1 VSVSARRAT
10 VYIVSPWYGT
20 FAGGG
25 GAMASAVASML
36 HRCRIPVVVLSTCSR
51 SPYENWW
58 NSSFSPG
65 ESTIQGVR
73 IIRFPVSATDP
84 APYHLAVRHR
94 LEAKEVGDELQEAF
108 FERGLN
114 SDELIDYVGAIS
126 MESKVIAG
134 PYFQSLVPTLVNRFP
149 GRIDVLPAFHDEPE
163 FRWKPIS
170 RLVSNARQ
178 LLFLTEEE
186 KALAIRVHGNA
197 GGRNLVESPV
207 VGLGVEVPAE
217 LSDDRA
223 LTDARSAARKRLD
236 VEAGY
241 FLYVGRIEEGKGLA
255 YLIPWFSRWWQHR
268 VRTGQ
273 AAPPLVLAGAGTQ
286 TLIPESPAFRYAGFL
301 SDREKFGLMAG
312 AIGLINPSRYESFSY
327 VIMESWL
334 AGRPVIVPAECA
346 VTSGHCKRAEGGFV
360 FQSEE
365 QLGRCLEGLLDDS
378 LANELGA
385 NGSRYVRR
393 NYSWPDVADRIL
405 CALDL

>member
-1 VSVSARRAT
+1 MSVSERPAT
-10 VYIVSPWYGT
+10 VYIVTPWYGT

-36 HRCRIPVVVLSTCSR
+36 HRCAVPVVVLSTCSR

-58 NSSFSPG
+58 GASFPPG

-73 IIRFPVSATDP
+73 TIRFPVSATDP

-94 LEAKEVGDELQEAF
+94 LDGKEVGDELQEAF
-108 FERGLN
+108 FSRGLN

-126 MESKVIAG
+126 AESRVVAG
-134 PYFQSLVPTLVNRFP
+134 PYFQSLVPTLVNRYP

-186 KALAIRVHGNA
+186 KALAIRVHGKA

-217 LSDDRA
+217 LGDGRA
-223 LTDARSAARKRLD
+223 LTDARSAGRKRLD
-236 VEAGY
+236 LAAGY

-255 YLIPWFSRWWQHR
+255 YLIPWFSRWWHHR

-273 AAPPLVLAGAGTQ
+273 DAPSLVLAGAGTP
-286 TLIPESPAFRYAGFL
+286 TLIPESPAFHYAGFL
-301 SDREKFGLMAG
+301 DDGEKFGLMAG

-346 VTSGHCKRAEGGFV
+346 VTSGHCKRANGGFV
-360 FQSEE
+360 FRSEE
-365 QLGRCLEGLLDDS
+365 EFGRCLESLLEDS
-378 LANELGA
+378 RAIELGA
-385 NGSRYVRR
+385 NGSRYARR
-393 NYSWPDVADRIL
+393 NYSWPDVADRFL
-405 CALDL
+405 RALDL